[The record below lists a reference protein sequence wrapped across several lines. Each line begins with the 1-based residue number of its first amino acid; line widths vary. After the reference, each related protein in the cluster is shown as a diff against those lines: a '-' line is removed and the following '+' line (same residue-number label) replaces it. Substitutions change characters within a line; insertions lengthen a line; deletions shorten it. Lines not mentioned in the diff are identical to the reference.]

1 MKTLIFDK
9 GFEYLQDVYGTAEK
23 WGIEKPDFNPAYIGF
38 IHDISGYE
46 PLPRL
51 GHLQMVFERQPYYG
65 TALRV
70 YNMGAYWYRLKFVLP
85 EDAGLHTVIRIG
97 AADYFADVW
106 LNGVLL
112 GSHRGYFHSFE
123 FSADGAVRKNGEV
136 NCLLIKVTSPWDPE
150 IVDGA
155 RCGGIVRHMVKGTYE
170 NADPFGSRDLNPIG
184 LWKPVEIDC
193 FDGNRISGVQVRT
206 EYDNAVTGRII
217 ANVSTDRP
225 GALLRMRVIDRG
237 TGRTVYTSES
247 TTGRFEDTL
256 TDILPWNSY
265 ERGTPALYTVTFS
278 LVENN
283 TEIQSVSRTVGF
295 RNVELRRTP
304 EKTEYYLNGNRIFIR
319 GVSYLPD
326 FYVSAVTP
334 NRIRRD
340 INDMKSLGVNMVRV
354 HVHAQIPEFYEIC
367 DEAGMMVMQ
376 DSDLNWTTENGEDFL
391 PHIMGVWAELIDHCG
406 YHPCVCTM
414 VCENEPI
421 RDEYITE
428 RPAPQMEEYA
438 FRVIPG
444 MPIIRGSGRS
454 LYTHSGDS
462 HNYTGSLYTH
472 VPFSYLDNGIRD
484 TEKLNTEFG
493 MDCPAEPSSLRQ
505 FPELSA
511 MLSLTK
517 EKYEEL
523 SEYQYRILKYYIEA
537 YRIRKYNNCA
547 GYIQFLFSDPAPQSF
562 FGIVDFWGM
571 PKKGYQAL
579 AESNGL
585 YAAIL
590 EHDTVSRALWV
601 INDSIRP
608 LNGSLKVYL
617 NRGGIEKQTAFYT
630 VTVDADSSARICDF
644 TETEVGDDLILVL
657 TDKDGNE
664 LHRNVYRDPLVH
676 PKHPDGHPY
685 YLNTKYCMHY
695 YRTIGEN

>member
-1 MKTLIFDK
+1 
-9 GFEYLQDVYGTAEK
+9 
-23 WGIEKPDFNPAYIGF
+23 
-38 IHDISGYE
+38 
-46 PLPRL
+46 
-51 GHLQMVFERQPYYG
+51 
-65 TALRV
+65 
-70 YNMGAYWYRLKFVLP
+70 
-85 EDAGLHTVIRIG
+85 
-97 AADYFADVW
+97 
-106 LNGVLL
+106 
-112 GSHRGYFHSFE
+112 
-123 FSADGAVRKNGEV
+123 
-136 NCLLIKVTSPWDPE
+136 
-150 IVDGA
+150 
-155 RCGGIVRHMVKGTYE
+155 
-170 NADPFGSRDLNPIG
+170 
-184 LWKPVEIDC
+184 
-193 FDGNRISGVQVRT
+193 
-206 EYDNAVTGRII
+206 
-217 ANVSTDRP
+217 
-225 GALLRMRVIDRG
+225 
-237 TGRTVYTSES
+237 
-247 TTGRFEDTL
+247 
-256 TDILPWNSY
+256 
-265 ERGTPALYTVTFS
+265 
-278 LVENN
+278 
-283 TEIQSVSRTVGF
+283 
-295 RNVELRRTP
+295 
-304 EKTEYYLNGNRIFIR
+304 
-319 GVSYLPD
+319 
-326 FYVSAVTP
+326 
-334 NRIRRD
+334 
-340 INDMKSLGVNMVRV
+340 
-354 HVHAQIPEFYEIC
+354 
-367 DEAGMMVMQ
+367 MVMQ

-438 FRVIPG
+438 FRVISG

-630 VTVDADSSARICDF
+630 VTVDADSSAAYVTLPKRKSVTILSWYSPTKTAMSCTEMF
-644 TETEVGDDLILVL
+644 TVTLWYIRNIL
-657 TDKDGNE
+657 TDIRIISTQSTVCITIVPSERTEPISALLRAGKSFFKGM
-664 LHRNVYRDPLVH
+664 
-676 PKHPDGHPY
+676 
-685 YLNTKYCMHY
+685 KYSPAVASFQSQHTCLY
-695 YRTIGEN
+695 DDFITPNRFPA